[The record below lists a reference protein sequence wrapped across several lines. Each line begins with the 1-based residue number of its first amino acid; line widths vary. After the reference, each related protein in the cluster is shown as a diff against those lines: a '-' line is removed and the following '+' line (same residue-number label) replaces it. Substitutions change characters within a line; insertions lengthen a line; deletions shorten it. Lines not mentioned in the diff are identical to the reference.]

1 MNRLGTGPLLARR
14 EFIRGAARYTILTV
28 ITVIAA
34 IFGLRHADASCQRN
48 FICGSCPKFNGCSLP
63 PARDKRA
70 QSREGL

>member
-1 MNRLGTGPLLARR
+1 MNVRGTDPLLARR
-14 EFIRGAARYTILTV
+14 EFIRGAARYTILTA

-34 IFGLRHADASCQRN
+34 MFGLRRVYASCQRN

-70 QSREGL
+70 QVREGL